1 MSIVQARRGLA
12 QAVVAAFALGM
23 FAAADASA
31 ASYTI
36 IDLGNFPDGES
47 SQAMAL
53 NGSASVV
60 GYVPAGPVLTRAFL
74 WKGGTL
80 RDLNSDL
87 PSGEAETK
95 AVAYGISPAGHVV
108 GHVWTTTDGKTTGS
122 AYLWKDGQTTLL
134 ETLSGAHDA
143 NSVGQVAASGG
154 GPNHYI
160 QPYRWWNG
168 VITGLGTLGGPGG
181 VALGINE
188 AGEIVGEASTQASSH
203 AFLWRDGVMR
213 DLGTLGGCVS
223 IAWDISDT
231 GFVAGRADRPGYCDA
246 QWHAALWRDGRI
258 YDLGVLLGH
267 FGSQAFAVNS
277 HGQVVGE
284 SRAAFGAE
292 QRAFLYSEGRLWDL
306 NDLIP
311 AHPDWFLLTAT
322 DIDDAGRIVGTGYH
336 DGVYHAFLATP
347 STPPSPQPPPPTPPP
362 PPGPPPAPPSPPP
375 PAPPVPPPPPSPP
388 APPEPAPP
396 SLPAR
401 PALAKPCVVPRLRLR
416 TLRQA
421 QRLLASSR
429 CRLGAVRRTRSR
441 LVPRGRVV
449 SQGIRVGRRLTAG
462 SRVSITLSLG
472 RERRSQLSPRARS

>member
-1 MSIVQARRGLA
+1 VQAGRGLVLA
-12 QAVVAAFALGM
+12 LIAVFAVGLL
-23 FAAADASA
+23 AAADARA
-31 ASYTI
+31 ATYTI
-36 IDLGNFPDGES
+36 TDLGNFPDGES

-53 NGSASVV
+53 NASGSVV

-74 WKGGTL
+74 WNDGAL

-87 PSGEAETK
+87 PSGKAETK
-95 AVAYGISPAGHVV
+95 AVAYGISPLGHVV

-134 ETLSGAHDA
+134 ETLSGAHDV
-143 NSVGQVAASGG
+143 NSAGQVAASGG
-154 GPNHYI
+154 GPNYYI

-168 VITGLGTLGGPGG
+168 VITPLGTLGGPGG
-181 VALGINE
+181 VALAINE
-188 AGEIVGEASTQASSH
+188 AGEIVGEATSSAGSSH
-203 AFLWRDGVMR
+203 AFLWRDGVMH

-223 IAWDISDT
+223 IGWDISET

-246 QWHAALWRDGRI
+246 QWHATLWRDGRI

-292 QRAFLYSEGRLWDL
+292 QRAVLYSDGRLWDL

-347 STPPSPQPPPPTPPP
+347 STPPSPQPPPPSPSP
-362 PPGPPPAPPSPPP
+362 PPGPPPAPP
-375 PAPPVPPPPPSPP
+375 PPPSPP
-388 APPEPAPP
+388 PPPPASPEPALPP
-396 SLPAR
+396 LPVR
-401 PALAKPCVVPRLRLR
+401 SALAGPCVVPRLRQKP
-416 TLRQA
+416 LRQA
-421 QRLLASSR
+421 QRLLTANR
-429 CRLGAVRRTRSR
+429 CRLGAVRRAHSR
-441 LVPRGRVV
+441 LIRRGRVV
-449 SQGIRVGRRLTAG
+449 SQGIRVGRRLAAG
-462 SRVSITLSLG
+462 SRVAVTVSLG
-472 RERRSQLSPRARS
+472 RERR